1 MSALVCDLCGGK
13 LIMGPG
19 GIAVC
24 DSCGMEYS
32 PERMKE
38 KVQEIKG
45 TVRIDNT
52 HMISTYLDMASTA
65 LEAGNLEEAENYA
78 NKVIEIDPHSAKAW
92 FYKGKAA
99 GWQTTGRNNRYS
111 ESIVSWINAYNYSG
125 TEELK
130 SLIDDIKSESMKLA
144 AALLKMH
151 CNSFVSFR
159 SQDNVNDITNAL
171 KTIKDQLDT
180 LCEKTSIDV
189 YDNEMKKILAGILNS
204 CAVDASNNAD
214 KSFGPENRN
223 RDTYS
228 WKTYTAAKDWCLD
241 ILNTAYDLC
250 YDDNLCHTICHNY
263 VAIAE
268 KTRDSC
274 SYKFEPS
281 AYGSGKYIPDYS
293 FTDTAKKFRT
303 SKIDD
308 WKSKERNHDPNLR
321 KSNCQ
326 DATKIY
332 YSLCSEEGRK
342 TAIAQ
347 YWESH
352 ADEKSKLETE
362 LADIDVQ
369 KSNLIAEEAN
379 NTDHRQLS
387 DIDSQVAVLRAHKNS
402 LSIFKGKE
410 KKAIATKINELLS
423 SKNSY
428 EERWAE
434 AKKLIDAKQSKLDN
448 RRSEIVQ
455 ELTKDRGAGKIVLK
469 KLLTIFNDKKGAVS
483 PLDLVCYYKE
493 VLPARFTIVGDGN
506 DAIENYSKTMAVNSH
521 RALALIA
528 ALTGN
533 TQDATKE
540 SQFVYTEDPD
550 HTKTYRI
557 NFQVDGKDS
566 RISANM
572 QSKTIDSLIT
582 GYFYYELE
590 GDKSAQ
596 SVANFIQLVIYSLA
610 GFCPSFESNGLAEKI
625 SEVAY
630 GFSPETD
637 IKTDNLNLTISGGTK
652 GSLKLTIMPRV
663 N

>member
-281 AYGSGKYIPDYS
+281 AYGSGKYIPAYS
-293 FTDTAKKFRT
+293 FTDAAKKFRT

-410 KKAIATKINELLS
+410 KKAIATKI
-423 SKNSY
+423 
-428 EERWAE
+428 
-434 AKKLIDAKQSKLDN
+434 
-448 RRSEIVQ
+448 
-455 ELTKDRGAGKIVLK
+455 
-469 KLLTIFNDKKGAVS
+469 
-483 PLDLVCYYKE
+483 KE
-493 VLPARFTIVGDGN
+493 VLQN
-506 DAIENYSKTMAVNSH
+506 
-521 RALALIA
+521 
-528 ALTGN
+528 
-533 TQDATKE
+533 
-540 SQFVYTEDPD
+540 
-550 HTKTYRI
+550 
-557 NFQVDGKDS
+557 
-566 RISANM
+566 
-572 QSKTIDSLIT
+572 
-582 GYFYYELE
+582 
-590 GDKSAQ
+590 
-596 SVANFIQLVIYSLA
+596 
-610 GFCPSFESNGLAEKI
+610 AERK
-625 SEVAY
+625 
-630 GFSPETD
+630 
-637 IKTDNLNLTISGGTK
+637 
-652 GSLKLTIMPRV
+652 
-663 N
+663 